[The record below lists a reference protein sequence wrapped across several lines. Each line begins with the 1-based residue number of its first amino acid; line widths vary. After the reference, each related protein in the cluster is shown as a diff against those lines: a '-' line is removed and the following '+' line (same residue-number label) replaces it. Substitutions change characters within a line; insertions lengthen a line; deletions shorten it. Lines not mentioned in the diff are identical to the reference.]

1 MRQGQVSVRILACR
15 PSLFEYVVEIVG
27 LLARFIYSL
36 LLMVSAPLIW
46 FWIWLRARKTQA
58 NWEIFAA
65 ERFGRYPQPWDGR
78 PPVWVHAVSVGE
90 VRAAVPLVQALI
102 LRGEQVL
109 LTHMTPTGRA
119 EARRLLAQEISDGA
133 VRQQWIPYD
142 FYGAM
147 RRFFKHFSP
156 HTVILIER
164 EVWPNLVQ
172 AATVARVP
180 VVLASARFSERS
192 ARQTHRINRLS
203 GGLLKDAYAGLSV
216 VLAQTSEDAQRLFD
230 AGASNVS
237 VCGNLKFDVSLPVIA
252 VQGGQSWR
260 ERVAR
265 PTVVIASTREGE
277 DARFV
282 SLMTEHSRQSVA
294 AHDDARVLFVLV
306 PRHPQ
311 RFDQA
316 ARLLDGA
323 RLRYA
328 RWSMLREDPAA
339 INVVKDL
346 DVILGDTMGELPF
359 FYGASDVAI
368 VGGSFEPHGG
378 QNFIEASAIGKPVIV
393 GPHTR
398 NFKDAVVSAAHAG
411 ALVQVQDP
419 AQAVAQAMNWLHEPD
434 QANSVGQAGKSWV
447 ATHVG
452 ATARIMDSLRVPA
465 GDPGTP

>member
-1 MRQGQVSVRILACR
+1 M
-15 PSLFEYVVEIVG
+15 
-27 LLARFIYSL
+27 LARFIYSL
-36 LLMVSAPLIW
+36 LLIASAPLVWI
-46 FWIWLRARKTQA
+46 WIWLRARKTNS

-78 PPVWVHAVSVGE
+78 PPIWVHAVSVGE
-90 VRAAVPLVQALI
+90 VRAAVPLIQALL

-109 LTHMTPTGRA
+109 MTHMTPTGRA
-119 EARRLLAQEISDGA
+119 EARRLLAQEISDGV

-147 RRFFKHFSP
+147 RRFIRHFSP
-156 HTVILIER
+156 HTVVLIER
-164 EVWPNLVQ
+164 EVWPNLIQ
-172 AATVARVP
+172 AATASRVP
-180 VVLASARFSERS
+180 VVLASARLSERS
-192 ARQTHRINRLS
+192 ARQTQWINRLF
-203 GGLLKDAYAGLSV
+203 GGLLKDTYAAISV
-216 VLAQTSEDAQRLFD
+216 VLAQTSDDAQRLFD
-230 AGASNVS
+230 AGATNVL
-237 VCGNLKFDVSLPVIA
+237 VCGNLKFDVSLPVVA

-265 PTVVIASTREGE
+265 PTIVIASTREGE

-282 SLMTEHSRQSVA
+282 SLIAEYVGQSVG
-294 AHDDARVLFVLV
+294 AHHGARVLFVLI

-316 ARLLDGA
+316 ARLLDGTK
-323 RLRYA
+323 LRYA
-328 RWSMLREDPAA
+328 RWSMLRDDPAA

-378 QNFIEASAIGKPVIV
+378 QNFIEASAIGIPVIV

-398 NFKDAVVSAAHAG
+398 NFKDAVVSASHAG
-411 ALVQVQDP
+411 ALVQVQEP
-419 AQAVAQAMNWLHEPD
+419 AQATEQAMKWLHEPD
-434 QANSVGQAGKSWV
+434 EAHKVGQAGKGWV

-452 ATARIMDSLRVPA
+452 ATARIMESLRAPE
-465 GDPGTP
+465 GDLVKP